1 MAVTAGAGYCHAV
14 EVFKPMADAALR
26 TVKINGFSDNFKI
39 INTQVTVRP
48 NGDMQT
54 RANVLITELFDTELI
69 GEGALPSYEHT
80 HLAPEWRSEGCEAVP
95 TSSMVYTQLVESEQF
110 VMLLF
115 LLDANCI
122 R

>member
-1 MAVTAGAGYCHAV
+1 MVRVIILDFGTGTGLLSMMAVTAGAGYCHAV

-54 RANVLITELFDTELI
+54 RANVLVTELFDTELI
-69 GEGALPSYEHT
+69 GEGALPSYE
-80 HLAPEWRSEGCEAVP
+80 
-95 TSSMVYTQLVESEQF
+95 
-110 VMLLF
+110 
-115 LLDANCI
+115 
-122 R
+122 